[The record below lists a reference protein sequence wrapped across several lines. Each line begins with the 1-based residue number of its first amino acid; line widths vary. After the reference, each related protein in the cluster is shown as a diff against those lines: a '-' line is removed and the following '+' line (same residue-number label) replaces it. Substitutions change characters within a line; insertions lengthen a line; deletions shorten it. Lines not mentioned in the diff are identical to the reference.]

1 VRRFA
6 ILIILLFLAYSTSI
20 YAQAQK
26 VKINSIT
33 VEGNKSAD
41 AGMIRLNSGLTPGVE
56 ISGEDLQQAVKN
68 LWSLQ
73 IFSDIKIYVINQ
85 TVEGLDL
92 LIKVKEYP
100 RLNNVVISGNDELS
114 KKDVEEEI
122 DTYRSMIVS
131 QNKIFKMKKNLLKKY
146 MDEGYLL
153 AEVNIDTVSA
163 GTNRVNL
170 LVNINEGQEVQVE
183 KIRFHDNKFLDEDDL
198 RGAMDEIKEDRW
210 WRSADFKPKKYEEDK
225 EKIIQYC
232 KEHGFR
238 DAEIVRDSLSYS
250 EDRTDLY
257 IDIWINEGQKY
268 IFGDIDFEGN
278 VIFSKEELK
287 SALDISRGDVY
298 DQKKYD
304 EGIRDRVQK
313 MYYNQGYLFANV
325 QPL

>member
-1 VRRFA
+1 MRRFA
-6 ILIILLFLAYSTSI
+6 ILIILLFLAYSTSV

-131 QNKIFKMKKNLLKKY
+131 QNKIFKMSNH
-146 MDEGYLL
+146 
-153 AEVNIDTVSA
+153 S
-163 GTNRVNL
+163 
-170 LVNINEGQEVQVE
+170 IN
-183 KIRFHDNKFLDEDDL
+183 
-198 RGAMDEIKEDRW
+198 
-210 WRSADFKPKKYEEDK
+210 
-225 EKIIQYC
+225 
-232 KEHGFR
+232 
-238 DAEIVRDSLSYS
+238 
-250 EDRTDLY
+250 
-257 IDIWINEGQKY
+257 
-268 IFGDIDFEGN
+268 
-278 VIFSKEELK
+278 FS
-287 SALDISRGDVY
+287 S
-298 DQKKYD
+298 Q
-304 EGIRDRVQK
+304 
-313 MYYNQGYLFANV
+313 
-325 QPL
+325 